1 MGSLHD
7 FPMRKGKA
15 AAKRT
20 AGFAELAQ
28 PFLDRDIQIFPLQH
42 NNKNPLKG
50 SNGYKDATTARR
62 QIREWNKENPDS
74 NVGIPTG
81 GGSGFV
87 VLDLDIKNRID
98 GIANFKDLCKTLGV
112 KIPAT
117 YEIRTPSGGKHLFFR
132 TKYATKIRN
141 SAGKLGAG
149 IDVRASGGY
158 VVSECS
164 SISGSQYTRIAGSL
178 DDIATLPQK
187 LRLAIQSSK
196 AKKRRASSRKGTTIP
211 AGKRNDT
218 LFRDA
223 CALRDATRQHKA
235 TLKLIRLI
243 NDADCKPPLGDD
255 ELVRI
260 VDSAFDNDGSQDISI
275 RCAGDVELR
284 QLSPLWPGILFKRK
298 VALVAG
304 EPGLGK
310 SLFSCDVAARISR
323 AKNWPGGES
332 PVIGPAPTIL
342 ISGEDDP
349 DDTIVP
355 RLIAAGAD
363 LSKIHIISDVVET
376 REGELSALSI
386 DAHMKSIHAEMLKQ
400 KAVLLVIDPISAFL
414 AERDS
419 HRDSSVRALLNKIR
433 QFAVEGDYAVL
444 LISHF
449 NKPGE
454 KVSSAVHRVMGSL
467 GFVAA
472 ARSVYAI
479 VRDPGD
485 PDKKLLLPI
494 KNNLGPDTEGFR
506 FRIKTDH
513 KQKIVPRPVRL
524 QWDKEAIDETCIDEI
539 LSVSSHKQAT
549 EEKKAKIRIWLHR
562 AIRPG
567 QKMASKTFAKERKKR
582 GFSERLV
589 RELLPDFGYK
599 RVQRKGEAHPKWDVI
614 RAKEKTSD

>member
-42 NNKNPLKG
+42 NNKEPLGG
-50 SNGYKDATTARR
+50 SRGYKDATTARR
-62 QIREWNKENPDS
+62 QIREWTKEKPDS

-81 GGSGFV
+81 GESGFV
-87 VLDLDIKNRID
+87 VIDLDIKNKFD
-98 GIANFKDLCKTLGV
+98 GIASFKDLCKTLGV

-117 YEIRTPSGGKHLFFR
+117 YAVRTPSGGKHLYFR
-132 TKYATKIRN
+132 TKYAKKIRN

-149 IDVRASGGY
+149 IDVRGTGGY

-164 SISGSQYTRIAGSL
+164 SVSGSQYTRIAGSL
-178 DDIATLPQK
+178 DDIAPLPPA
-187 LRLAIQSSK
+187 LRKAMQSK
-196 AKKRRASSRKGTTIP
+196 AIKQPGNDRDDSIPEGTRNSKLFREACSLREMGRKRR
-211 AGKRNDT
+211 
-218 LFRDA
+218 
-223 CALRDATRQHKA
+223 A
-235 TLKLIRLI
+235 TLKLIRAI
-243 NDADCKPPLGDD
+243 NKADCKPPLADD
-255 ELVRI
+255 ELEGI
-260 VDSAFDNDGSQDISI
+260 VDSAFDNDGSQDIAI

-284 QLSPLWPGILFKRK
+284 PLSPLWPGVLFRRK

-332 PVIGPAPTIL
+332 PVIGPAAVIML
-342 ISGEDDP
+342 SGEDDAE
-349 DDTIVP
+349 DTVVP
-355 RLIAAGAD
+355 RLIAAGGD
-363 LSKIHIISDVVET
+363 LSKIHIISDVVES
-376 REGELSALSI
+376 REGELCALSI
-386 DAHMKSIHAEMLKQ
+386 DAHMKSIHSEMLKQ
-400 KAVLLVIDPISAFL
+400 KAALLVIDPISAFL

-506 FRIKTDH
+506 FQIKTDH
-513 KQKIVPRPVRL
+513 KQKIHPRPVRL
-524 QWDKEAIDETCIDEI
+524 QWDKEVIEETMIDEI
-539 LSVSSHKQAT
+539 LASTTPRKEAT
-549 EEKKAKIRIWLHR
+549 KAKEKKVKEWLHK
-562 AIRPG
+562 AIKPG
-567 QKMASKTFAKERKKR
+567 HKMASINFDAIAKQK
-582 GFSERLV
+582 GFSKNKVTEFM
-589 RELLPDFGYK
+589 PDFGYEREK
-599 RVQRKGEAHPKWDVI
+599 DLGFAAVWYVIRKGEDSYSA
-614 RAKEKTSD
+614 

>member
-178 DDIATLPQK
+178 DDIATLPKK

-196 AKKRRASSRKGTTIP
+196 AKKQPGNDRDDSIPEGT
-211 AGKRNDT
+211 RNSK
-218 LFRDA
+218 LFREA
-223 CALRDATRQHKA
+223 CALRRIGRKRRA
-235 TLKLIRLI
+235 TLKLIRTI
-243 NDADCKPPLGDD
+243 NKTECKPPLDD
-255 ELVRI
+255 NEMETLVH
-260 VDSAFDNDGSQDISI
+260 SAFDNATQEVTT
-275 RCAGDVELR
+275 RCAADIEIR
-284 QLSPLWPGILFKRK
+284 PLSPLWPGILFKRK

-304 EPGLGK
+304 NPGLGK
-310 SLFSCDVAARISR
+310 SFLCCDVAARISTA
-323 AKNWPGGES
+323 AKWPGGEAA
-332 PVIGPAPTIL
+332 VIPPAASVI
-342 ISGEDDP
+342 ISGEDDAE
-349 DDTIVP
+349 DTIVP
-355 RLIAAGAD
+355 RLNAAGAD
-363 LSKIHIISDVVET
+363 LSKIHIISDVVESQG
-376 REGELSALSI
+376 RELAALSI
-386 DAHMKSIHAEMLKQ
+386 DQHMQFVHSEMLKH
-400 KAVLLVIDPISAFL
+400 KAVLLVIDPISAFM
-414 AERDS
+414 ADRDS
-419 HRDSSVRALLNKIR
+419 HKDTSVRALLNKIR
-433 QFAVEGDYAVL
+433 QFAVEGDYAAL
-444 LISHF
+444 LVSHF
-449 NKPGE
+449 NKPSE
-454 KVSSAVHRVMGSL
+454 KVSAAVHRVMGSL

-479 VRDPGD
+479 IKDPQD

-506 FRIKTDH
+506 YRIKTDH
-513 KQKIVPRPVRL
+513 KQKIVPRTAYL
-524 QWDKEAIDETCIDEI
+524 EWDKEVIEETLIDEV
-539 LSVSSHKQAT
+539 LSVSAHTQAT
-549 EEKKAKIRIWLHR
+549 EEKKTKIRKWLR
-562 AIRPG
+562 KAIRPG
-567 QKMASKTFAKERKKR
+567 HKMASKTFDVKRKKR
-582 GFSERLV
+582 GFSYGMVKKLM
-589 RELLPDFGYK
+589 PDFGYK
-599 RVQRKGEAHPKWDVI
+599 RVQQKGEHPKWDVF
-614 RAKEKTSD
+614 RAKEESTD